1 MLLRRLALVLS
12 FLLASVTVSLAN
24 ANAQPNRS
32 TLEAIVDR
40 HAEAH
45 GLPKP
50 LARAVVKVE
59 STWNPRLTGA
69 AGEVGLMQI
78 KFETAR
84 HLGYQGTREQLYEPA
99 TNVKWGMRYLAG
111 AWKLAGGDEC
121 GTVLR
126 YQAGH
131 GAKTMTNAARTYC
144 ERLRRFMVAAG

>member
-1 MLLRRLALVLS
+1 MLLRHLALVLS
-12 FLLASVTVSLAN
+12 FFLAVTVSIAN
-24 ANAQPNRS
+24 ANAQPDRHN
-32 TLEAIVDR
+32 LESIVDR

-45 GLPKP
+45 GLPKQF
-50 LARAVVKVE
+50 ARAVVKVE

-84 HLGYQGTREQLYEPA
+84 HLGYRGTRRGLYEPS
-99 TNVKWGMRYLAG
+99 TNVKWAMKYLAG
-111 AWKLAGGDEC
+111 AWKLAGGDKC

-144 ERLRRFMVAAG
+144 ERLRRFMVASG